1 MKYTRKKEHEIELM
15 RQSAL
20 LVSKTLAEVG
30 KRIAPGVDT
39 LSLDTLAEQFIR
51 DNGATPAF
59 KGYSPDGDLSPFPF
73 SLCVSVNYEVVHG
86 FPKQDVVLKDGDIV
100 SVDCGVKLNGY
111 YGDSAYTFMVGE
123 VKPEILALLRTTRES
138 LDIGITKAIDGNR
151 LGDVSFAIQNYVET
165 RGYSVVREMVG
176 HGIGTE
182 LHEEP
187 EVPNYGRRGNGPRLH
202 EGLVMA
208 IEPMINLGK
217 AAITKSNDGWI
228 VMTADK
234 KPSAHYEHTVVVR
247 KGKAEVLTTF
257 EMIENGSIP
266 AAAALS
272 KVFASQYDTTRNKE
286 VAHV

>member
-39 LSLDTLAEQFIR
+39 LSLDTLAETFIR

-59 KGYSPDGDLSPFPF
+59 KGYSPDSDLRPFPYT
-73 SLCVSVNYEVVHG
+73 LCVSVNHEVVHG
-86 FPKQDVVLKDGDIV
+86 FPNKDVVLKEGDVV

-111 YGDSAYTFMVGE
+111 YGDSAYTFTVGE
-123 VKPEILALLRTTRES
+123 VKPEVLALLRTTRES
-138 LDIGITKAIDGNR
+138 LDIGIAKAIDGNR
-151 LGDVSFAIQNYVET
+151 LGDVSYAIQHYVET

-208 IEPMINLGK
+208 IEPMINLGT
-217 AAITKSNDGWI
+217 ASISRSSDGWI
-228 VMTADK
+228 IYTADK

-247 KGKAEVLTTF
+247 KGKAQVLTTF
-257 EMIENGSIP
+257 EFIENGTIP
-266 AAAALS
+266 AAMALTPVTAAGNAA
-272 KVFASQYDTTRNKE
+272 VNKE